1 EQSSERTD
9 ELATDFVT
17 RRVDIIVA
25 VATPAARAAKKATST
40 IPIVMNVSDP
50 LATGLVTSLAPP
62 RGEPSGTS
70 ITGRDL
76 AGKRLELLREFRHG
90 VTRFA
95 FLGASNDP
103 NTTTFVRATQAAAN
117 PIGARLQSVLFP
129 GAEEF
134 EAAFAS
140 IVKEQG
146 LIVQPLFVGH
156 RVKLA
161 ACAAAWLSFDC

>member
-1 EQSSERTD
+1 
-9 ELATDFVT
+9 
-17 RRVDIIVA
+17 
-25 VATPAARAAKKATST
+25 
-40 IPIVMNVSDP
+40 M
-50 LATGLVTSLAPP
+50 
-62 RGEPSGTS
+62 
-70 ITGRDL
+70 
-76 AGKRLELLREFRHG
+76 
-90 VTRFA
+90 TRFA

-117 PIGARLQSVLFP
+117 PIGARLQSVLVP

-146 LIVQPLFVGH
+146 LNVQPLFVGH